1 MKNKLFSIL
10 LISILSSLIFAD
22 TSLEEALYR
31 SKTMS
36 VDMKLKII
44 ERDIN
49 NKAILTSL
57 PSVLPSL
64 AFTIS
69 ADSTQISGW
78 DYSQYLSINQTIFN
92 LPVFLTIL
100 KNKEY
105 SDIANLL
112 YLKGINDIS
121 QSTIESYFNLLSFQL
136 KLSLDS
142 SILILEEN
150 NLKKNR
156 ILYQNGMISE
166 SDILLIESNYYSL
179 ISEYEKDK
187 LTYENYLEQFIN
199 LTGIEEPGN
208 LADIDTFPV
217 FTLDDLEPEKIL
229 SNLPEYLIAKKNH
242 IIATHEKIISYSE
255 FLPKASLTLSS
266 GLTDSI
272 FEFNPEQILNGSN
285 IRTGISISF
294 PIFTGFS
301 RSINILEK
309 SYLKKSAELTFLKTK
324 QNLILEIKNFDD
336 RLKMVK
342 NYIEGSKKL
351 YESSNKNFQKAK
363 ILLENNS
370 LSLQDYINIEKS
382 YKESFV
388 NYLTAKKEYYK
399 TYYRYLYLIRRIK

>member
-1 MKNKLFSIL
+1 MKKKLFSIL
-10 LISILSSLIFAD
+10 FISILSSIIFAN

-49 NKAILTSL
+49 NKTLLTSL
-57 PSVLPSL
+57 PSILPSL

-92 LPVFLTIL
+92 LPAFLTIL

-112 YLKGINDIS
+112 YLKGINDIT
-121 QSTIESYFNLLSFQL
+121 QSTIESYFNLLSYQL

-142 SILILEEN
+142 LILTLEEN
-150 NLKKNR
+150 SLKKNR

-166 SDILLIESNYYSL
+166 PEILLIESNYYSL

-199 LTGIEEPGN
+199 LTGIEEPED
-208 LADIDTFPV
+208 LVDIDTFPA
-217 FTLDDLEPEKIL
+217 FSLNDLDPEKVL
-229 SNLPEYLIAKKNH
+229 SNLPEYLIAKKNYT
-242 IIATHEKIISYSE
+242 IATHEKIISYSE

-272 FEFNPEQILNGSN
+272 FEFDPEQIFNNSN

-301 RSINILEK
+301 RSVNLLEK
-309 SYLKKSAELTFLKTK
+309 SYSKKSAELTFLKTK

-342 NYIEGSKKL
+342 NYLEGSKKL
-351 YESSNKNFQKAK
+351 YESSEKNFQKAK

-382 YKESFV
+382 YMESFV
-388 NYLTAKKEYYK
+388 NYLSAKKEYYK